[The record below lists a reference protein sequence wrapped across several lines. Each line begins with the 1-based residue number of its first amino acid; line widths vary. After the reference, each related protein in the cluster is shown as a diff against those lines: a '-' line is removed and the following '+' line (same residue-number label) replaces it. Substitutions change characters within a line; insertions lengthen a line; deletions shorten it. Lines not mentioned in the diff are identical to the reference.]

1 MTKRKEYR
9 NIETKLTN
17 HYEPTKILSDAE
29 RERLTKRLHELK
41 NEVRALYT
49 EIVRKEA
56 ENELS

>member
-1 MTKRKEYR
+1 MTKGKEYR

-17 HYEPTKILSDAE
+17 HYAPTKILSDAE